1 MSGRIPPERC
11 APPSLVSQVA
21 DAPAAEPQIEQ
32 MTAYACDAVA
42 DVSFALA
49 ALPVELARLA
59 PTVPALQLVLVL
71 ASAADATQSM
81 FGTTGPSGQRSQE
94 LWKQA
99 ALIGVDVLYL
109 SLLGRQSATAG
120 DLLEYWSQQ
129 NDTSNA
135 DDSR

>member
-59 PTVPALQLVLVL
+59 PTVAGVATAALLVL
-71 ASAADATQSM
+71 ASGRRFATQSKC
-81 FGTTGPSGQRSQE
+81 SARQAQAGQRSQE
-94 LWKQA
+94 LWKQGGA
-99 ALIGVDVLYL
+99 
-109 SLLGRQSATAG
+109 
-120 DLLEYWSQQ
+120 
-129 NDTSNA
+129 
-135 DDSR
+135 